1 MHIEMLKSFL
11 TVAECRSFTMTA
23 QHLNFTQPSISNHIA
38 TLEKTY
44 GVSLL
49 VRDGKNIYLTE
60 AGKAFVPFAERILSN
75 YEDSISEMKKLV
87 QRKTAL
93 RIATSSAILNV
104 YALPAIRKLS
114 AEFPDLDIQIRRYYD
129 MTTLSA
135 DAFTKKLYNLAL
147 LHTDY
152 QPLNTNK
159 QVLGE
164 TKCVWVVSKKLD
176 DYIKSDSIYDYPY
189 LGYLDN
195 TFTKM
200 IWNELISKKV
210 DVTKLNHSM
219 SFTEGESLIWSVW
232 HDMGCAFVSYLK
244 VKYLLDQGLFVELE
258 PEKANSFPVIAVTNA
273 DTVPTPE
280 VKRLMELLEETP
292 NE

>member
-60 AGKAFVPFAERILSN
+60 AGKAFIPFAQKILSN
-75 YEDSISEMKKLV
+75 YEESISEMKKLV
-87 QRKTAL
+87 QRKTVL
-93 RIATSSAILNV
+93 RIATSSQILNL
-104 YALPAIRKLS
+104 YILGALKQLRSEYP
-114 AEFPDLDIQIRRYYD
+114 ELDIEVRRYYD
-129 MTTLSA
+129 LGILST
-135 DAFTKKLYNLAL
+135 DAFTKKLYNLVL
-147 LHTDY
+147 LHTDF

-159 QVLGE
+159 QVIGE
-164 TKCVWVVSKKLD
+164 TRCVWVVSKNLYKEVG
-176 DYIKSDSIYDYPY
+176 SDSIYDYPY
-189 LGYLDN
+189 LGYMDN

-200 IWNELISKKV
+200 VWYDLISKKT
-210 DVTKLNHSM
+210 DVKKLNRSM
-219 SFTEGESLIWSVW
+219 SFSDGESLIWAAWRS
-232 HDMGCAFVSYLK
+232 MGCAFVSYIK
-244 VKYLLDQGLFVELE
+244 VKDLIERGELVELE
-258 PEKANSFPVIAVTNA
+258 PDKSNNFPIFAITNS

-280 VKRLMELLEETP
+280 LKRLIELLIETP
-292 NE
+292 DM

>member
-60 AGKAFVPFAERILSN
+60 AGKAFIPFAQKILAN
-75 YEDSISEMKKLV
+75 YEESISEMKKLV
-87 QRKTAL
+87 QRKTVL
-93 RIATSSAILNV
+93 RVATSSQILNI
-104 YALPAIRKLS
+104 YMLDALKQLRL
-114 AEFPDLDIQIRRYYD
+114 EYPDLDIEVRRYYD
-129 MTTLSA
+129 LGILST
-135 DAFTKKLYNLAL
+135 DAFTKKLYNLVL
-147 LHTDY
+147 LHTDF

-164 TKCVWVVSKKLD
+164 TRCVWVVSKELYDKVQ
-176 DYIKSDSIYDYPY
+176 SNSIYDYPY
-189 LGYLDN
+189 LGYMDN
-195 TFTKM
+195 AFTKM
-200 IWNELISKKV
+200 IWSDLIGEKT
-210 DVTKLNHSM
+210 DVKKLNRAV
-219 SFTEGESLIWSVW
+219 SFSDGESLIWAAWRS
-232 HDMGCAFVSYLK
+232 MGCAFVSYLK
-244 VKYLLDQGLFVELE
+244 VKDLIERGELVELE
-258 PEKANSFPVIAVTNA
+258 PEKANSFPIIAITNS

-280 VKRLMELLEETP
+280 LKRFIELLVETP
-292 NE
+292 NV

>member
-23 QHLNFTQPSISNHIA
+23 QHLNFTQTSIRNHIA

-164 TKCVWVVSKKLD
+164 TKCVWVVSIKLYD
-176 DYIKSDSIYDYPY
+176 EIKSESIYDYPY

>member
-164 TKCVWVVSKKLD
+164 TKCVWVVSKKLYD
-176 DYIKSDSIYDYPY
+176 EIKSDSIYDYPY
-189 LGYLDN
+189 LGDLDN